1 LKILKNIKVLKRIFV
16 AIGSVVFLLLL
27 FPRCAKVVSPTGG
40 PKDTLPPVLINS
52 IPKINSTN
60 FNGDKIVLEFDEY
73 IKPKELQQKLLV
85 SPPLKNRPIPQ
96 LKGKKLVL
104 ELLDTLKP
112 NATYTFYFSDAI
124 RDNNEDNPI
133 NNFVFAFSTG
143 NEIDTLVLKGTI
155 TDAFTN
161 KPVENA
167 LVMLYDKAL
176 DTLPY
181 TTLPLHIAKTD
192 KDGKFTAVNLKP
204 TSYKVV
210 AITDKNSDYLY
221 NQGKEFIAFYDSL
234 LAASAQNDSA
244 TAAIKMRMFTE
255 ELPNQILSGYDRP
268 ERYMLTLHFSRVPIN
283 GFKLHPIDSTSLT
296 DWYIVEPDNNGD
308 TLTLWISNS
317 ELAKRDTLMTILNY
331 YKTDS
336 LYRLLPQRD
345 TLRFLYYE
353 AEKQESTDDTLKK
366 GFSLTTSIP
375 GDKVVIPN
383 IPVEFTLPKPAL
395 SVDSSKILIF
405 NQTDSIVEPDVKLE
419 ADSINPRIYRFYKKW
434 EVGKTYHMLV
444 LPMAFT
450 DIANQ
455 TNDTLEV
462 KVNGADPEK
471 FGTLALTLSG
481 VKNKAVVELLNEKGT
496 KVIATKIA
504 TENSFVKFDFIK
516 PGKYQIRI
524 IDDENGNG
532 KWDTGNYMKHIQPE
546 RVFYY
551 TDEKTKGIISIRA
564 NWDSELQYE
573 LKP

>member
-133 NNFVFAFSTG
+133 NNFVFSFSTG

-234 LAASAQNDSA
+234 LAASTQNDSA
-244 TAAIKMRMFTE
+244 PSAIKMRMFTE
-255 ELPNQILSGYDRP
+255 ELPNQILSGYERP
-268 ERYMLTLHFSRVPIN
+268 ERFKLTLYFSRVPIN

-308 TLTLWISNS
+308 TLTLWISNP
-317 ELAKRDTLMTILNY
+317 ELAKRDTLMTILDY

-353 AEKQESTDDTLKK
+353 TEKQKSTDDTLKK

-450 DIANQ
+450 DIVNQ

-471 FGTLALTLSG
+471 FGTLTLNLTG
-481 VKNKAVVELLNEKGT
+481 FKNKAVVELLNEKAT
-496 KVIATKIA
+496 KVIAAKIA
-504 TENSFVKFDFIK
+504 KGNSFVKFDFIE

-524 IDDENGNG
+524 IDDANGNG

-551 TDEKTKGIISIRA
+551 TDEKTKGVISIRA